1 MKNSIPTFILA
12 TNRMIEK
19 IANHQK
25 QVINLLKFTENCS
38 IEMITGSSLGLDI
51 EDPSNEKVFKGYQ
64 KVLNL

>member
-1 MKNSIPTFILA
+1 MKNSIPTFVLA

-51 EDPSNEKVFKGYQ
+51 EDTDNQMIFEAYQ
-64 KVLNL
+64 NVLNL